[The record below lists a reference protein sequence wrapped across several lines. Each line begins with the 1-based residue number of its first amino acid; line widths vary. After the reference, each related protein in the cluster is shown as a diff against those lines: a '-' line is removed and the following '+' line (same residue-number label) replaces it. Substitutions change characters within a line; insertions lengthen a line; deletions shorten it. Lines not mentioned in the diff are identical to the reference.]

1 MSLISERAPR
11 SVSDRLSEGARR
23 AFVGRQTELNAIQAA
38 IQAPELP
45 FMVAFIH
52 GPGGIGK
59 SGLIAA
65 AESSLGPGV
74 RFVALDCREIEP
86 TPRGLLGALAAA
98 LGLGEG
104 EQGLERV
111 VARLRDDP
119 RRAVLAI
126 DTYETCGLIDSW
138 LRQVFVPALPETVLT
153 IIAGRA
159 PPSPAWLTTPGWQG
173 LFHEIELGA
182 LPPADAEQ
190 MLIARGL
197 DAPHA
202 GRVNRFARGHP
213 LALELAA
220 GAMRERPDLE
230 IDLAPP
236 AALIHQLTQAFVAEL
251 PPETIEAVEA
261 ASTVR
266 RVTEP
271 ILGALLQRPSPR
283 EAFERLRPLPFADLT
298 SQGIVIHDLVRETIA
313 RDLAQCD
320 PGRYADYRWRAWR
333 LFTQESQRARG
344 AGLWHPTADLL
355 YLITNPNVREGF
367 FPEGGTEFAVEAAS
381 RDDGREIAA
390 ITSSGEGPHAARW
403 IMRWWEAHPETFRV
417 ARGAEGDVAAFYV
430 LFRPSQV
437 DPELLAADPLTAA
450 WAHELEAHP
459 VARREQVL
467 FLRRWLSRE
476 AGEAPSPAQGAC
488 WIDIKRT
495 YMELRPRL
503 RRLYTAVTDLAT
515 YAPAVVPL
523 GFAPLPSADV
533 EFDGVAYHTAGLDF
547 GPLSVDGWLSG
558 LIEAE
563 LRGASEDAETLR
575 REASTVGLTPREL
588 EVLRLVADGV
598 SNRGIGER
606 LIISEKTAVR
616 HVSNIFAKLGVHTRA
631 EAARI
636 AAEAGLT
643 RARTRA

>member
-1 MSLISERAPR
+1 MSLISERAHR

-23 AFVGRQTELNAIQAA
+23 SFVGRQTELNALRAA
-38 IQAPELP
+38 VQAPELP

-65 AESSLGPGV
+65 AGGSLGPGV
-74 RFVALDCREIEP
+74 RYVALDGREIEP
-86 TPRGLLGALAAA
+86 TPRGFLARLGAE
-98 LGLGEG
+98 LGLEEG
-104 EQGLERV
+104 EPGLEDV
-111 VARLRDDP
+111 VACLRDDP
-119 RRAVLAI
+119 RRTVLSF

-138 LRQVFVPALPETVLT
+138 LRRTFVPALPETVLT
-153 IIAGRA
+153 IMAGRA
-159 PPSPAWLTTPGWQG
+159 PPSPAWLTTPGWRD
-173 LFHEIELGA
+173 LFHEIELRA
-182 LPPADAEQ
+182 LPQADAEQ
-190 MLIARGL
+190 MLVARGL

-202 GRVNRFARGHP
+202 RLVNRFARGHP

-220 GAMRERPDLE
+220 AAMRARPDLK

-236 AALIHQLTQAFVAEL
+236 PKLVNQLTQAFVAEL
-251 PPETIEAVEA
+251 PAETIEAVEA

-271 ILGALLQRPSPR
+271 ILCALLRRPSAR
-283 EAFERLRPLPFADLT
+283 EAFGRLRLLPFADLT
-298 SQGIVIHDLVRETIA
+298 TEGLVIHDLVRETLA
-313 RDLAQCD
+313 RDLAQRD
-320 PGRYADYRWRAWR
+320 PRRYADYRWRAWR

-355 YLITNPNVREGF
+355 YLINNQNVREGF
-367 FPEGGTEFAVEAAS
+367 FPQGATEYAIEPATSA
-381 RDDGREIAA
+381 DAEEIAA
-390 ITSSGEGPHAARW
+390 ITLSAEGPEAARW
-403 IMRWWEAHPETFRV
+403 ILRWWAGHPETFTI
-417 ARGAEGDVAAFYV
+417 ARSADGTVAAFYL
-430 LFRPSQV
+430 LFRPAEV
-437 DPELLAADPLTAA
+437 DPELVAADPLTAA
-450 WAHELEAHP
+450 WARELEAHP

-467 FLRRWLSRE
+467 FLRRWLSRD

-503 RRLYTAVTDLAT
+503 RRLYTAVTGLAA
-515 YAPAVVPL
+515 YAPKVVPL
-523 GFAPLPSADV
+523 GFAPLPTADV
-533 EFDGVAYHTAGLDF
+533 ELDGVVYHTAGLDF
-547 GPLSVDGWLSG
+547 GPLSVDGWISG

-563 LRGASEDAETLR
+563 LRGASEDEGSLR
-575 REASTVGLTPREL
+575 REASVAGLTPREL

-606 LIISEKTAVR
+606 LVISEKTAVR

-636 AAEAGLT
+636 AAESGLT
-643 RARTRA
+643 KARATV